1 MLDYD
6 LHTHSTYSDGSE
18 LRAIVAAAAQVGLD
32 GIGVTDH
39 CTLIEDD
46 FGRSDRFDFEET
58 FAVRREEI
66 ESLRREFD
74 IEIFDGVE
82 VCYAPAVED
91 RIAAFLD
98 RAGFDYAIG
107 SVHFADGYD
116 YTTGA
121 GTGETR
127 AEHVTAIDRYF
138 DRQVDLV
145 ESGLFEIIAH
155 VDLPNRLPGLRD
167 LAEPAHYRRLAEALR
182 GSSTVPEVNAGRI
195 RRDYG
200 DVHPDPD
207 YLEVFADIPF
217 VAASDAHRPHE
228 LAPRLASLEAVFAVH
243 DIERV
248 DPRDLGA

>member
-6 LHTHSTYSDGSE
+6 IHTHSTYSDGSE
-18 LRAIVAAAAQVGLD
+18 LRAMVTAAAEAGLD

-58 FAVRREEI
+58 FADRREEI
-66 ESLRREFD
+66 ESLQREFD

-91 RIAAFLD
+91 RIGAFLD

-116 YTTGA
+116 FTTGA
-121 GTGETR
+121 GTGETDAERR
-127 AEHVTAIDRYF
+127 AAIDRYF
-138 DRQVDLV
+138 DRQVALV
-145 ESGLFEIIAH
+145 ESGLFEVIAH

-167 LAEPAHYRRLAEALR
+167 LPTAAHYRRLAAALR

-207 YLEVFADIPF
+207 YLDEFSDIPF
-217 VAASDAHRPHE
+217 VPASDAHRPHE
-228 LAPRLASLEAVFAVH
+228 LAPRVASLESVFADH
-243 DIERV
+243 DIEQA
-248 DPRDLGA
+248 DPRNLGA